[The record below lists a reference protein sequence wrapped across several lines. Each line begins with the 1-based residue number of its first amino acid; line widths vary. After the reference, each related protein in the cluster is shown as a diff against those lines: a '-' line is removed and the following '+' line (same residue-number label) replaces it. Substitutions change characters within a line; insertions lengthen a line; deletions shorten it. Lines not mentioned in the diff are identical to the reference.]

1 MRLREQLP
9 TRRLRAL
16 EVRKGDT
23 ALLATVDRSLAQLN
37 ASGEINK
44 LYGKWFKT
52 DALTIKMGRLT
63 RDSFVRPNK
72 RPGVAMVFGHS
83 I

>member
-23 ALLATVDRSLAQLN
+23 ALLATVDRSLAQLY

-52 DALTIKMGRLT
+52 DAFAIKMGRLT

-72 RPGVAMVFGHS
+72 RSGVAMVLGHL